1 MAMRGVGGPLL
12 CIGDLLSDVGEDG
25 SGCDNLSRCGDIKTP
40 SFSESCP
47 SFRPSDLP
55 KLFQEN
61 YEKLNEALA
70 GTDHSW
76 TALTLELCSAMQTA
90 NKLVDSAN
98 CNAGKLSE
106 NVQTLQEI
114 INRRDSNIAA
124 AKAIQKLPE
133 WKRSPDSENHLQI

>member
-76 TALTLELCSAMQTA
+76 TALTLELP
-90 NKLVDSAN
+90 N

-133 WKRSPDSENHLQI
+133 WKGSPDSENHLQI